1 MTLDITTILTLT
13 ALNLFVVSA
22 ALPLVMGEVVSR
34 SARLLQLSLLS
45 QATAWACMVS
55 AESLWDMPLSVL
67 AIAMG
72 SVANYLLYLAL
83 QGWLG
88 PRPWRRLLQVACVLM
103 PVGYALS
110 FHHYPTRVGWANGW
124 LALQFALVARAA
136 LWPVTPWGRRWRH
149 LLAGCY
155 LAVAVATLARGVLG
169 AFFTELYPT
178 FTTPHPVNLLAQVL
192 VNIAMPLTTIAYLVA
207 WRRESEN
214 LLLQQAHTD
223 ALTRLPNRRGLMH
236 VAPQLLAQ
244 AQRQQWPLAVL
255 MLDLDH
261 FKRVNDVH
269 GHEAGDRALALF
281 ADVIRSCLRDNDVAA
296 RIGGEEFVLLLPHT
310 DAQGAALLDARLRSL
325 LYTQST
331 RVLGWPL
338 NYSAGLV
345 LCTVTGDNPLEAALQ
360 QADQALYR
368 AKANGRGQLC
378 QAHAPT
384 DVGQD

>member
-22 ALPLVMGEVVSR
+22 ALPLVMGDVVSR
-34 SARLLQLSLLS
+34 SARLVQLSLLA
-45 QATAWACMVS
+45 QATGWACMVS
-55 AESLWDMPLSVL
+55 AESLWDMPLSVI
-67 AIAMG
+67 AITMG
-72 SVANYLLYLAL
+72 SLANYLLYLAL

-88 PRPWRRLLQVACVLM
+88 PRPWQRLLQVACVLM
-103 PVGYALS
+103 PIGYALS

-169 AFFTELYPT
+169 AFFTELYPS
-178 FTTPHPVNLLAQVL
+178 FTTPHPINLVAQAL

-207 WRRESEN
+207 WRKESEN

-223 ALTRLPNRRGLMH
+223 ALTRLPNRRGMMN

-244 AQRQQWPLAVL
+244 AQRQGWPLSVL

-261 FKRVNDVH
+261 FKRVNDLH
-269 GHEAGDRALALF
+269 GHETGDRALALF

-325 LYTQST
+325 LEAQST

-338 NYSAGLV
+338 NYSAGWV
-345 LCTVTGDNPLEAALQ
+345 LCPRTGDDPLGMALA
-360 QADQALYR
+360 QADQAMYQ
-368 AKANGRGQLC
+368 AKSEGRGRMC
-378 QAHAPT
+378 QATPRTEVTHL
-384 DVGQD
+384 